1 MIVRFKTLHLL
12 PICARI
18 LHVRGTNTGSVEK
31 WATPTFLLVK
41 NVSSQKDGGK
51 WGYPT
56 LRFIEKIL
64 KNLDGARIA

>member
-1 MIVRFKTLHLL
+1 LHLL

-41 NVSSQKDGGK
+41 NVSSQKDGGEV
-51 WGYPT
+51 GLPHTPIY
-56 LRFIEKIL
+56 
-64 KNLDGARIA
+64 